1 MTLLQ
6 KFTNGLKK
14 TSDNFKGNI
23 NNIFKKSKASA
34 EILTSL
40 EEFMIASDIGLV
52 TTENILKKVK
62 ENKFDKELFNKDS
75 FLEILRE
82 EMINILKPCENNNLK
97 SNNKFQSIIVC
108 GVNGTGKTTTIGKL
122 SKILKD
128 NNKKV
133 IVGAC
138 DTFRAAAIEQL
149 EKVCEKSNIEVFK
162 SNEGVDPAS
171 VAYKTMEY
179 ALSNKFN
186 TCIIDTAGRLH
197 NKKNLMDEF
206 LKIIRVIKK
215 VDNNAPSEIII
226 VLDATTGQNAMN
238 QVTEFRKICNLSGII
253 MTKLDGTAKG
263 GVLISISQKFKLPV
277 YAIGIGERP
286 EDLHF
291 FDAKKFVDALL
302 K

>member
-1 MTLLQ
+1 M
-6 KFTNGLKK
+6 
-14 TSDNFKGNI
+14 
-23 NNIFKKSKASA
+23 
-34 EILTSL
+34 
-40 EEFMIASDIGLV
+40 
-52 TTENILKKVK
+52 
-62 ENKFDKELFNKDS
+62 
-75 FLEILRE
+75 
-82 EMINILKPCENNNLK
+82 
-97 SNNKFQSIIVC
+97 
-108 GVNGTGKTTTIGKL
+108 
-122 SKILKD
+122 
-128 NNKKV
+128 
-133 IVGAC
+133 
-138 DTFRAAAIEQL
+138 
-149 EKVCEKSNIEVFK
+149 FK

-179 ALSNKFN
+179 ALNNKFN

>member
-97 SNNKFQSIIVC
+97 SNNQFQSIIVC

>member
-1 MTLLQ
+1 MLIY
-6 KFTNGLKK
+6 FH
-14 TSDNFKGNI
+14 
-23 NNIFKKSKASA
+23 
-34 EILTSL
+34 
-40 EEFMIASDIGLV
+40 
-52 TTENILKKVK
+52 
-62 ENKFDKELFNKDS
+62 
-75 FLEILRE
+75 
-82 EMINILKPCENNNLK
+82 LK

-186 TCIIDTAGRLH
+186 
-197 NKKNLMDEF
+197 KNSS
-206 LKIIRVIKK
+206 
-215 VDNNAPSEIII
+215 NNPNDLDSLINHFI
-226 VLDATTGQNAMN
+226 VQGN
-238 QVTEFRKICNLSGII
+238 
-253 MTKLDGTAKG
+253 
-263 GVLISISQKFKLPV
+263 
-277 YAIGIGERP
+277 
-286 EDLHF
+286 
-291 FDAKKFVDALL
+291 
-302 K
+302 

>member
-97 SNNKFQSIIVC
+97 SNNQFQSIIVC

-179 ALSNKFN
+179 ALNNKFN

-226 VLDATTGQNAMN
+226 VLDATTGQNAMK